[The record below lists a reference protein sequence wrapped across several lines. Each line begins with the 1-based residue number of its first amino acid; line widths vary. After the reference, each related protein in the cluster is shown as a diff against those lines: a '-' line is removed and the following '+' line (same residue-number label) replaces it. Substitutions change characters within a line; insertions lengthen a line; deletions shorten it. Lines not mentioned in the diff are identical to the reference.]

1 MAALRPVIEA
11 ATRTRR
17 RRTAVFGSLG
27 LAVISFAVLGVAF
40 GVPGAIGWILAVQL
54 ATIVAVLKNRVDLAN
69 SSRARYLANQERFE
83 QELRARDARIDAIER
98 SSASLADQMANRLTA
113 HARVLAELERP
124 EEAADALDE
133 ALGLRPD
140 DVGLRTQHHDM
151 LVRCGEQG
159 AAARFI
165 NAIERQHA
173 ISNYPHARSLAET
186 GIELA
191 PSAGRLHDLY
201 VATLD
206 IQGDDDV
213 ALDAAL
219 EGARAHLR
227 ELRAHRGTVSEPIRL
242 TPERRVLISGFF
254 YSGSGAVLDHL
265 RGFDRAAYWPRGEM
279 RLIKFPG
286 GLADLGKRLTKRG
299 ELRPGD
305 LVDLYLHVTGAKLT
319 SRPRGTYDRWRHVN
333 HLANRMFNRDLDQSC
348 GYLIEVLEGF
358 LALVERVRSGPL
370 STADFEQHFREV
382 LERGFDAAATDN
394 DVDHLLIDQA
404 VTAWRLEIA
413 RFLPPSSFVVVH
425 RDPRDQYAEVREVM
439 QQPGRSKH
447 METPEGFAETYRN
460 NRAYVEEQIPK
471 LEQHFGH
478 RFLRVAFEDLVID
491 HKREDQRLR
500 AFLGL
505 EDRRLVERRFKPKRS
520 RVNVGKHAALLDET
534 AVRVLSDRLSGYLHP
549 HATPDPSSADAVQ
562 AAANT
567 ALGWER
573 AKSR

>member
-1 MAALRPVIEA
+1 MIEA

-17 RRTAVFGSLG
+17 RRTAVVGSLA
-27 LAVISFAVLGVAF
+27 LAALSFAVLAVAF
-40 GVPGAIGWILAVQL
+40 GAAGAIAWILVVQL

-69 SSRARYLANQERFE
+69 ASRARYLANQERFE
-83 QELRARDARIDAIER
+83 HELRARDARLDAIER

-113 HARVLAELERP
+113 HARVLAELDRP
-124 EEAADALDE
+124 EQAADALEE

-140 DVGLRTQHHDM
+140 DNELRTEHHDM
-151 LVRCGEQG
+151 LVRCGEDG
-159 AAARFI
+159 AAERFAR
-165 NAIERQHA
+165 AVEAQHA
-173 ISNYPHARSLAET
+173 ISNYPHARTLADT
-186 GIELA
+186 GVELA
-191 PSAGRLHDLY
+191 PTAGRLHDLR

-206 IQGDDDV
+206 IQGDDDH
-213 ALDAAL
+213 ALDAAI
-219 EGARAHLR
+219 EGARVHLR
-227 ELRAHRGTVSEPIRL
+227 ELRAHRGTVSDPIRL
-242 TPERRVLISGFF
+242 TPERRVFISGYF

-265 RGFDRAAYWPRGEM
+265 RGFERAAYWPRGEM

-319 SRPRGTYDRWRHVN
+319 SRPRGTYDRWRHIN

-348 GYLIEVLEGF
+348 GYLIELLEGY

-370 STADFEQHFREV
+370 STAEFEQHFREV
-382 LERGFDAAATDN
+382 LERGLDAAATDN
-394 DVDHLLIDQA
+394 DVDHLLVDQA

-439 QQPGRSKH
+439 QQPGRSKR
-447 METPEGFAETYRN
+447 MESPEGFAESYRN

-471 LEQHFGH
+471 LEQRYGH
-478 RFLRVAFEDLVID
+478 RFLRIAFEDFVID
-491 HKREDQRLR
+491 HKDEDKRLR

-505 EDRRLVERRFKPKRS
+505 EDRRLSERRFKPKRS
-520 RVNVGKHAALLDET
+520 RVNVGKHAALLDDA
-534 AVRVLSDRLSGYLHP
+534 AVRVLSNWLAEYLHP
-549 HATPDPSSADAVQ
+549 HATPDPSTADA
-562 AAANT
+562 APLAGDT